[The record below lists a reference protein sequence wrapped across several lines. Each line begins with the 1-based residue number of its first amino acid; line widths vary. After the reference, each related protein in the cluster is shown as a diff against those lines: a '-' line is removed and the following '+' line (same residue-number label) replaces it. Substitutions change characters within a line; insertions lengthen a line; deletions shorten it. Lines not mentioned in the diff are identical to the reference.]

1 MKFSTIIVPQV
12 REGEP
17 EAFDQIIEQIE
28 FAEELGY
35 DTVWLTEHHFSPYG
49 RAAVPSIAA
58 QAIARTSKI
67 RISTAVVV
75 LPFHHPIR
83 VAEDWATLD
92 HMSKGRVDVGIGRGN
107 QPAEFEGF
115 GIPMDE
121 AEQRFSESLSI
132 IRQAWT
138 EERFSY
144 DGQFWQIKELSV
156 VPKPFTKPHPPLWQA
171 ALSDYTVQKV
181 VERNINGLIGPYLC
195 PYETLKTNY
204 FDVWHKRVQESG
216 QSQLQLAHNEFVYVG
231 DSDRQVKS
239 DIEENIMWYI
249 RTAAKI
255 WGERDRSKVASQYA
269 NYNDILEYLDVV
281 SFSEV
286 YEELGMFGTPDSVA
300 EKVRWMRDEGGVDE
314 LINFTWF
321 GGISQEKALRN
332 MELFAKEVMPR
343 FKDPEAITSAAT
355 A

>member
-92 HMSKGRVDVGIGRGN
+92 HMSRGRVDVGIGRGN